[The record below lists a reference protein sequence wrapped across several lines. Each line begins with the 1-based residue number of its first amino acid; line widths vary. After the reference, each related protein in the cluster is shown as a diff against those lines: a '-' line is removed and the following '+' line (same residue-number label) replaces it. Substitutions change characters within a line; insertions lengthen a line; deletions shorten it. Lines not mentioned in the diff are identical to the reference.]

1 MSNCKR
7 LILNDRLVGGFLTLS
22 PELCMVVEDE
32 SGIVGYALAALNVK
46 SYYQKLAISW
56 IPELRM
62 KYPLENNINELPQNV
77 QVFIY
82 NSPSY

>member
-1 MSNCKR
+1 M
-7 LILNDRLVGGFLTLS
+7 VGGFLTLS

-32 SGIVGYALAALNVK
+32 GGIVGYALAALNVK

-77 QVFIY
+77 QVFVY